1 MESQQQTV
9 QYPVKKFAAF
19 SFIGGMFVIG
29 ALWVGSSL
37 MTSNSGLRYSTISD
51 SAYMVGGAPTASSSI
66 GTKMGEVTNV
76 VGNMTQDR
84 KVTTNYLSVH
94 VKKVGTFHED
104 VTAFVKSVSGK
115 VMTEYVT
122 VSSDN
127 QSESGTMTVLV
138 PNKDSDRFFALVGD
152 KVLKVVD
159 RQVNSYQITQEYTD
173 IERQLAQYEE
183 TYARILKYYNKANS
197 VTDLLQVQNQLDQV
211 QRNIDGLK
219 GRKMALDE
227 LSTNTQ
233 YTLYSSTN
241 EFNLP
246 YVPQGTFE
254 FAKTFKLAVRSLVAT
269 TDKFLA
275 GAIYL
280 VVYLPV
286 VFVFGLVV
294 WGVKKVM
301 TKQK

>member
-37 MTSNSGLRYSTISD
+37 MTSNSGLRYSTVSD
-51 SAYMVGGAPTASSSI
+51 SSYMVGSAPTASGSI

-227 LSTNTQ
+227 LSINTQ

-301 TKQK
+301 AKQK